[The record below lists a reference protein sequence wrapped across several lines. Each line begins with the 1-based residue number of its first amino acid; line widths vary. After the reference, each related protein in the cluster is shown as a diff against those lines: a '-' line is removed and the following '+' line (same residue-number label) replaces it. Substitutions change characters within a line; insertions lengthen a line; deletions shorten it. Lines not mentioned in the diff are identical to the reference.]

1 MEFKRIVNIYFSATG
16 NTKKILHSMG
26 ANYDLPMVDVDITSY
41 SEHDKEYT
49 FYKDDLVLV
58 GMPVYGG
65 RIPAPAQ
72 VRLAHMHGNHTMVVL
87 MADYG
92 NRAYEDALLEMKNIV
107 ERNGFYVG
115 AAAAFVAEHSI
126 MHSVAANRPDAQ
138 DEIQIKTFMQEV
150 KNKFAKLEKVE
161 AVEPLTLPG
170 TNPYRSFDGVPLK
183 PKANN
188 DCTACGLCASLCPMH
203 AIPVE
208 DPKTTNHDVCISCMR
223 CIHECPQH
231 ARKLNKIMLAA
242 SESVFARKNRERKE
256 PEFFL

>member
-26 ANYDLPMVDVDITSY
+26 EVYDLPMVDVDITSY
-41 SEHDKEYT
+41 KEHDKEYT
-49 FYKDDLVLV
+49 FYRDDLVLV

-92 NRAYEDALLEMKNIV
+92 NRAYEDALLEMENIV
-107 ERNGFYVG
+107 KANGFFVG

-126 MHSVAANRPDAQ
+126 MHSVAKNRPDVE
-138 DEIQIKTFMQEV
+138 DEKKIKSFMQDV
-150 KNKFAKLEKVE
+150 KEKFSALTKVE
-161 AVEPLTLPG
+161 ELLPLHLPG
-170 TNPYRSFDGVPLK
+170 MYPYRSFDGVPLK
-183 PKANN
+183 PKASDACN
-188 DCTACGLCASLCPMH
+188 ACGLCASLCPMH

-208 DPKTTNHDVCISCMR
+208 DPKSTDHNVCISCMR
-223 CIHECPQH
+223 CIAVCPQH
-231 ARKLNKIMLAA
+231 ARKLNKVMLSPA
-242 SESVFARKNRERKE
+242 EKVFALKNRDRQE